1 MNLVRES
8 GVGGS
13 LVNRVGV
20 VITDV
25 RLSRD
30 QKEEMS
36 EKIVITVVL
45 ILFIIF
51 SEFIRVSNIKQI
63 QLRFRKNS
71 IT

>member
-1 MNLVRES
+1 MW
-8 GVGGS
+8 GGS
-13 LVNRVGV
+13 LVNGVGV

-51 SEFIRVSNIKQI
+51 SEFIWVSSIKQI